1 MALLSGQGRASLRAL
16 ESPSLLPRA
25 APAVAVPPLHMDRT
39 CGLLTVHVHRYDE
52 VGVLEGWFYD
62 LADLNHSVPFVREEL
77 LRWVRQDGQML
88 W

>member
-1 MALLSGQGRASLRAL
+1 
-16 ESPSLLPRA
+16 
-25 APAVAVPPLHMDRT
+25 MDRT